1 MECCLGEGELMR
13 LTGGR
18 RGLTLRCLKGTIWLT
33 IGDGADYLVQQGSS
47 FELGRG
53 VSALAEALDVAEL
66 RLEAAS
72 YEGTSIVPIA
82 VQRECRNFGC

>member
-1 MECCLGEGELMR
+1 MR

-18 RGLTLRCLKGTIWLT
+18 RGVTLRCLTGTIWLT

-47 FELGRG
+47 FELKKG
-53 VSALAEALDVAEL
+53 VSALAEALGSAEL

-72 YEGTSIVPIA
+72 YEGTSIAPIA
-82 VQRECRNFGC
+82 VQRHCRSFC